1 MPRATK
7 QSDTVKKGK
16 ASWKPASAL
25 KARDIPGFR
34 TRWVNKDPLNV
45 QRKEAEG
52 WTIVDPNKGLKSE
65 HEHPGDL
72 ESGNPVTSVT
82 EYRELVLA
90 ALPEDVAKARDEYFT
105 GETDK
110 QEASLKRN
118 LQNDLGHGGA
128 VVDGKI
134 TIE

>member
-1 MPRATK
+1 M
-7 QSDTVKKGK
+7 
-16 ASWKPASAL
+16 
-25 KARDIPGFR
+25 
-34 TRWVNKDPLNV
+34 
-45 QRKEAEG
+45 
-52 WTIVDPNKGLKSE
+52 
-65 HEHPGDL
+65 
-72 ESGNPVTSVT
+72 T